1 MQTIQNP
8 VGPGAEEEQLVPAV
22 ACLLRF
28 GATMLRSGTV
38 SLRVR
43 EGISCLGRAMGLH
56 RITVDLAF
64 DAITLTAGE
73 TGRSLTSASRVSGFG
88 INAYRLGMLEHM
100 VASAQAPLSAATIEA
115 QLDIVDATPP
125 LRSVPTVVFAV
136 AAACAAFACLNN
148 GGPSAMFGAAIGG
161 GIGQWL
167 RMKLLARKLNQF
179 ALTAICAVVATAAYC
194 LVAAGLTAAG
204 FDVPVQG
211 AGFISSALFLVP
223 GFPLVA
229 AVVDLLQT
237 DLSIGVT
244 RLAYGIMLVLAGAF
258 GICMVA
264 AAAHLSAAPLPP
276 RWDLGPV
283 LHLLPR
289 GAATF
294 IGACGFAILYNS
306 TWRTVWTVGLLAL
319 VGNEI
324 RLGLND
330 AGVALASATFIGAL
344 TVGLM
349 STAARRFVH
358 EPRIAL
364 SVPGVVIMTPGTFA
378 DQALIHFNQGDI
390 SGALAYAVPGGFVV
404 GAMAV
409 GLAAARLLTDRAWLY
424 DK

>member
-1 MQTIQNP
+1 MQTLQNP
-8 VGPGAEEEQLVPAV
+8 AGPGAEEEQLVPAV

-38 SLRVR
+38 SFRVR
-43 EGISCLGRAMGLH
+43 EGISRLGRAMGLQG
-56 RITVDLAF
+56 ITVDLAF
-64 DAITLTAGE
+64 DVITVTAGKL
-73 TGRSLTSASRVSGFG
+73 GRSLTSTTRVSGFG

-100 VASAQAPLSAATIEA
+100 LANARTPLSAAAVTA
-115 QLDIVDATPP
+115 QLDVVDATPP
-125 LRSVPTVVFAV
+125 LRSALTVILAV
-136 AAACAAFACLNN
+136 AIACAAFACLNN
-148 GGPSAMFGAAIGG
+148 GGPSAMLGAAIGG

-167 RMKLLARKLNQF
+167 RMELLARKLNQF
-179 ALTAICAVVATAAYC
+179 ALTAVCTVVATAAYC

-204 FDVPVQG
+204 FEVPAQA

-229 AVVDLLQT
+229 AVVDLMQT

-244 RLAYGIMLVLAGAF
+244 RLAYGIMLVFAAGF
-258 GICMVA
+258 GICLVA

-276 RWDLGPV
+276 GWDLGPV
-283 LHLLPR
+283 WHLLPW

-306 TWRTVWTVGLLAL
+306 TWRTVWVVGVLAL

-330 AGVALASATFIGAL
+330 AGMALAYATFIGAL
-344 TVGLM
+344 IVGLM
-349 STAARRFVH
+349 ATAARHFVH

-364 SVPGVVIMTPGTFA
+364 SVPGIVIMTPGTLTY
-378 DQALIHFNQGDI
+378 QALIHFVQGDI
-390 SGALAYAVPGGFVV
+390 SGALANAVQGGFVI

-424 DK
+424 DE